1 MKIIHISFNKTKI
14 FENVSLASAYTGA
27 KAETQQNIFDRVAT
41 ISEDNE
47 LLEGFFIEMTGIV
60 TDRLKEFVIS
70 TEKSDAEFN
79 MTLEVSNAY
88 DDSLS
93 ASIKEDL
100 FAAVVKGVIARW
112 FRVTFPEKT
121 GEWWN
126 DSETLLSRA
135 FAKLCMRRKPKRQ

>member
-1 MKIIHISFNKTKI
+1 
-14 FENVSLASAYTGA
+14 
-27 KAETQQNIFDRVAT
+27 
-41 ISEDNE
+41 
-47 LLEGFFIEMTGIV
+47 
-60 TDRLKEFVIS
+60 
-70 TEKSDAEFN
+70 

-135 FAKLCMRRKPKRQ
+135 FAKLCFRKRPRRSE